1 MNRQDAEKW
10 VSISAAVRA
19 AFLTGNYAWTRSF
32 DQAYYS
38 LNKINVDENTFKKG
52 PFAIEPVAAP
62 KNRTA
67 IHMLL
72 FFESG
77 YIFEGELTDETG
89 RVTLTWLHT
98 SDWRNRP
105 IVSLPLNTV
114 QNQKRSYAASNARP
128 VNKTIAKGLASE
140 AVSDVS
146 TPPSA
151 SEAAAV
157 PVPEKTNEA

>member
-38 LNKINVDENTFKKG
+38 LNKINVDENTFRKG
-52 PFAIEPVAAP
+52 PFAIEPVAPP

-114 QNQKRSYAASNARP
+114 QNQRRNYAVNNARP
-128 VNKTIAKGLASE
+128 INKAVAKGLTNEPAPDASISE
-140 AVSDVS
+140 KLAPETAVS
-146 TPPSA
+146 
-151 SEAAAV
+151 
-157 PVPEKTNEA
+157 EKSNDA